1 MPMWELSTW
10 TEYVQENGPLNA
22 SLRMEAAIAR
32 AVTPFLKRATF
43 RDFMPWPRQP
53 EQVPEID
60 QMKSGLMGIFK
71 KAAAK
76 TKLSKG

>member
-1 MPMWELSTW
+1 MSITELATW
-10 TEYVQENGPLNA
+10 DAYVYENGPLDLA
-22 SLRMEAAIAR
+22 LRVDAAVAR
-32 AVTPFLKRATF
+32 AVARTHRGVAF
-43 RDFMPWPRQP
+43 RDLMPFPRQP
-53 EQVPEID
+53 EQVPEVD